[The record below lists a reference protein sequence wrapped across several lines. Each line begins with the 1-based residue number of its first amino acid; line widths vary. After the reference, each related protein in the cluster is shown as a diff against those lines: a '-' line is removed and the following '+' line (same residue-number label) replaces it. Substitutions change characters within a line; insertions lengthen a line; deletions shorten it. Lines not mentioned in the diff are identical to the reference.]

1 MLGGWCSDCGRFVP
15 HFLIGERSLPLTHP
29 SSGGSACPT
38 LRRCARWRSSGRTGL
53 RSCGSWWT
61 CSSLPPTRRNPFW
74 PRIYLSALRR
84 RPPSAASWSRGRSVR
99 IRPHGTCHLLRT
111 VGCSTRAFSRRE
123 PSRGCSGSRGG
134 SARGWGWLPFVLPGG
149 DDDVVGNADDEVQ
162 PTSDILFTPKHLNST
177 TTKNSRMLAKLW
189 LRLISNFILMRNS
202 FRGPE
207 NNHGQYVDICF
218 VIQEAQKATQMF
230 FACGTDQFKLFCDQN
245 RYPNHKMIIGC
256 WLPKSPLKKVKIH
269 IFLLIWPRL
278 TKNLSKK
285 KIT

>member
-1 MLGGWCSDCGRFVP
+1 MLGGWCSDGGRFVP

-61 CSSLPPTRRNPFW
+61 CSSLPLGATHSGHAF
-74 PRIYLSALRR
+74 LFLHFGDVLLQLR
-84 RPPSAASWSRGRSVR
+84 PDHVVEAYAYGLMEHAIFSELWDVQRGRSRGESQVVVVR
-99 IRPHGTCHLLRT
+99 VPAVSLLVVE
-111 VGCSTRAFSRRE
+111 VG
-123 PSRGCSGSRGG
+123 
-134 SARGWGWLPFVLPGG
+134 LPFVLPGG

-177 TTKNSRMLAKLW
+177 TTTNSRMLAKLW

-218 VIQEAQKATQMF
+218 VVKEAQKQPKCFSLAAQINLNF
-230 FACGTDQFKLFCDQN
+230 FVT
-245 RYPNHKMIIGC
+245 IIDTPIIR
-256 WLPKSPLKKVKIH
+256 WL
-269 IFLLIWPRL
+269 
-278 TKNLSKK
+278 
-285 KIT
+285 